1 VPSLLK
7 LHLTLILFNLESPN
21 VVTRILLFPTSVQ
34 RADAPRWIVG
44 SAFSQ
49 QGNSNMVIVSLVLS
63 LILVIVIAQR
73 SQRIGF
79 REYTLIVFITA
90 IQVGV
95 IVFYL
100 YTVQPPSL

>member
-1 VPSLLK
+1 
-7 LHLTLILFNLESPN
+7 
-21 VVTRILLFPTSVQ
+21 
-34 RADAPRWIVG
+34 
-44 SAFSQ
+44 
-49 QGNSNMVIVSLVLS
+49 MVIVSLVLS